1 MAALPA
7 PVPLLL
13 PDPERRPTQ
22 NITVRLGAGLGREGT
37 AARTGAKS
45 TSKIYSMLLAFNL
58 RYVPIGILSR
68 ASEILDARCS
78 PRLSVLD

>member
-1 MAALPA
+1 MAALQP
-7 PVPLLL
+7 PVPLPSLT
-13 PDPERRPTQ
+13 PERQPAR
-22 NITVRLGAGLGREGT
+22 NIAARLGAGLGREGT
-37 AARTGAKS
+37 AARTGTKS